1 MIRMSNFSI
10 VRGDFKLENIS
21 LDIADGEVLAIVG
34 KTGSGKTLL
43 LESLAGLYESNQGT
57 VEYDSVS
64 VWDIP
69 LSKRKIGV
77 VYQNACLFPHMKVK
91 DNIAFGLKM
100 HKVKKAEQKI
110 IVENILKELEID
122 GLDDRWPE
130 TLSGGEK
137 QRCAIGRALV
147 LKPKVLFM
155 DEPFSAL
162 DSQTREKMY
171 SLIKKIKNEHDCS
184 IIFVTHDH
192 KDAEVLADRVIAIE
206 QGRIKEEMN
215 NFNKSFI

>member
-1 MIRMSNFSI
+1 MIKMSNFSI
-10 VRGDFKLENIS
+10 VRGSFKLNNINLS
-21 LDIADGEVLAIVG
+21 IDDGEVLAIVG

-43 LESLAGLYESNQGT
+43 LESLAGLYESDEGT
-57 VEYDSVS
+57 VEYDGIS
-64 VWDIP
+64 VWNIP

-91 DNIAFGLKM
+91 DNVAFGLKM
-100 HKVKKAEQKI
+100 HKVKKSKQKN

-122 GLDDRWPE
+122 GLEDRWPE

-147 LKPKVLFM
+147 LKPQVLFM

-162 DSQTREKMY
+162 DVQTKEKMY
-171 SLIKKIKNEHDCS
+171 SLIKKIKKEYNCS

-192 KDAEVLADRVIAIE
+192 KDAEALADRLIVIE
-206 QGRIKEEMN
+206 QGVIKQN
-215 NFNKSFI
+215 INV

>member
-1 MIRMSNFSI
+1 MIRMRNFSI
-10 VRGDFKLENIS
+10 IRGTFKLDNIS
-21 LDIADGEVLAIVG
+21 LDIEDGEVLAIVG

-43 LESLAGLYESNQGT
+43 LESLAGLYISNEGS
-57 VEYDSVS
+57 VEYDGIS

-77 VYQNACLFPHMKVK
+77 VYQDKCLFPHMKVK
-91 DNIAFGLKM
+91 DNIAFALKM
-100 HKVKKAEQKI
+100 HKIKKSEQKL
-110 IVENILKELEID
+110 IVKNILKELEID
-122 GLDDRWPE
+122 DLEERWPE

-162 DSQTREKMY
+162 DTQTKEKMY
-171 SLIKKIKNEHDCS
+171 SLIKKIKAEYNCS

-192 KDAEVLADRVIAIE
+192 KDAEVLADRVIHIE
-206 QGRIKEEMN
+206 QGSIKEN
-215 NFNKSFI
+215 IKNKVKA

>member
-10 VRGDFKLENIS
+10 TRGNFKLDNIS
-21 LDIADGEVLAIVG
+21 LTIEDGEVLAIVG

-43 LESLAGLYESNQGT
+43 LESLAGLYESNEGS
-57 VEYDSVS
+57 VEYDGVS

-69 LSKRKIGV
+69 LSMRKIGF

-91 DNIAFGLKM
+91 DNIAFGLRM
-100 HKVKKAEQKI
+100 HKVKKSDQKI

-122 GLDDRWPE
+122 GLEERWPE

-162 DSQTREKMY
+162 DPQTREKMY
-171 SLIKKIKNEHDCS
+171 SLIKKIKNEYNCS

-192 KDAEVLADRVIAIE
+192 KDAEVLAERLIVIE
-206 QGRIKEEMN
+206 EGTIKQN
-215 NFNKSFI
+215 INSFK

>member
-10 VRGDFKLENIS
+10 MRGDFKLDNIS
-21 LDIADGEVLAIVG
+21 LNIEDGEVLAIVG

-43 LESLAGLYESNQGT
+43 LESLAGLYEPNEGT
-57 VEYDSVS
+57 VEYDGIS

-69 LSKRKIGV
+69 LRKRKIGF
-77 VYQNACLFPHMKVK
+77 VYQNTCLFPYMKVK
-91 DNIAFGLKM
+91 DNVAFGLKM
-100 HKVKKAEQKI
+100 HKVKKSKQKI
-110 IVENILKELEID
+110 IVENILKELEIQD
-122 GLDDRWPE
+122 LEDRWPE

-162 DSQTREKMY
+162 DAHTKDRMY
-171 SLIKKIKNEHDCS
+171 SLIKKIQNEYNCS
-184 IIFVTHDH
+184 IIFVTQDH
-192 KDAEVLADRVIAIE
+192 KDAEVLADR
-206 QGRIKEEMN
+206 
-215 NFNKSFI
+215 